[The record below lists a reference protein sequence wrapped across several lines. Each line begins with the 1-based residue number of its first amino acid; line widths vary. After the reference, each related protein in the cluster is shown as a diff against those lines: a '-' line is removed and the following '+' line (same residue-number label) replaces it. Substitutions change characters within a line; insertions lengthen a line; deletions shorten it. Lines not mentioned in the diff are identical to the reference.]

1 MDPESTTVLERTGI
15 RIAIAGGGTG
25 GHISPAVAV
34 IEELRSRLPVEA
46 IWVGSRD
53 GYERQAAEGLGIPFH
68 AVRTGKLRRYV
79 SPQTVTD
86 SVRVPWGM
94 AQARSILKHWQ
105 PDVVFSSGGFVSVPS
120 VIAARS
126 LGFPSLTHEQTAYI
140 GLATRINARFC
151 QTIALSFDRS
161 ASFLPRHKANVVVTG
176 NPVRRV
182 VLHGDA
188 TAARRHFGLPD
199 DLPVVYVTGG
209 AQGSRFLN
217 RVVFDSLSGLS
228 GDVAVIHQ
236 IGPREAHPDIDEGRR
251 RREALPPEVQ
261 PRYVPVERTTAEIGH
276 LYAATSLVVGR
287 SGAGTVNELAALS
300 IPSILIPLPGA
311 EEQRQNA
318 LYLVERGTATL
329 IPQSDLTPETLTA
342 AVLEVIRNPS
352 ALERMSSTCHDAR
365 PIRAAAKLA
374 DELLVLVGRHRDSL
388 LECRINRVVEG

>member
-1 MDPESTTVLERTGI
+1 MDSESTTAPERTGI

-46 IWVGSRD
+46 IWIGSRQ
-53 GYERQAAEGLGIPFH
+53 GYERQAAEGLSIPFH

-79 SPQTVTD
+79 SPQTVIDT
-86 SVRVPWGM
+86 VRVPWGV
-94 AQARSILKHWQ
+94 AQARSILKQWR

-120 VIAARS
+120 VVAARS
-126 LGFPSLTHEQTAYI
+126 LGISSLTHEQTAYI

-161 ASFLPRHKANVVVTG
+161 ASFLPRHKARVVVTG

-182 VLHGDA
+182 VLRGEA
-188 TAARRHFGLPD
+188 SVARRHFALPD
-199 DLPVVYVTGG
+199 ELPVIYVTGG

-217 RVVFDSLSGLS
+217 GVVFDSLLGLIEH
-228 GDVAVIHQ
+228 VAVIHQ
-236 IGPREAHPDIDEGRR
+236 IGPQEAHPDIEEGRR
-251 RREALPPEVQ
+251 RREALPPELQ

-318 LYLVERGTATL
+318 LYLVERGTASL
-329 IPQSDLTPETLTA
+329 IPQNQLTSETLTA

-352 ALERMSSTCHDAR
+352 ELKRMCSTPHDPR

-374 DELLVLVGRHRDSL
+374 NELLELVEPHRDSS
-388 LECRINRVVEG
+388 LECRVNRVVEG